1 MNTKPTDAELQ
12 ILQVLWQNGAATVR
26 TVNEVLNKGNDD
38 AVVGYTTT
46 LKIMQI
52 MAEKGLLTRDES
64 NRTHVYAAAVR
75 EDEVQQAF
83 VSKLM
88 DSVFRGSAMKLVLQA
103 LGTGK
108 TSQSERE
115 QIRALLDNEFSD
127 KELAETPTIAK
138 NTSKNTQKSRK
149 K

>member
-1 MNTKPTDAELQ
+1 MNAKPTDAELS
-12 ILQVLWQNGAATVR
+12 ILQVLWQKGAATVR
-26 TVNEVLNKGNDD
+26 TVNEILNKGNDD
-38 AVVGYTTT
+38 DNAVGYTTT

-108 TSQSERE
+108 TSKSELE
-115 QIRALLDNEFSD
+115 QIRALLDEEIEQASV
-127 KELAETPTIAK
+127 KP
-138 NTSKNTQKSRK
+138 RK
-149 K
+149 KS